1 MTKDVYTFTLHVLH
15 KQELEVTSQ
24 REELRSLKQDLTKF
38 ESALKDA
45 DAARQA
51 LEEEVRRLKGVEGE
65 LQEKLAE
72 RERESE
78 RKAAQVKKLE
88 EEVQAAKRVE
98 GEMRAELHA
107 THALMKRVEEQE
119 EELVGRRAQELPL
132 LASIKDL
139 QAKVLIG

>member
-1 MTKDVYTFTLHVLH
+1 
-15 KQELEVTSQ
+15 VTSQ
-24 REELRSLKQDLTKF
+24 REELRSLRQDLTKF

-45 DAARQA
+45 HAARQA

-72 RERESE
+72 RERES
-78 RKAAQVKKLE
+78 KHIAAQVKQLE
-88 EEVQAAKRVE
+88 EEVEAAKHVE

-107 THALMKRVEEQE
+107 SHALMKRVEEQE
-119 EELVGRRAQELPL
+119 EELVGRRVQELEL
-132 LASIKDL
+132 LASLKDL